1 MGDINWM
8 KCRAILSVL
17 LVAFA
22 ANTFAFDDLTELS
35 DEFDSASTLTNWHRI
50 YQTEGW
56 DNNAL
61 EHFDINTSR
70 PGRMFMLPH
79 TSSWYAEWRGELTYK
94 TVTGDFV
101 ITTDVEPRS
110 RSGTG
115 APQSLYSLAGIMV
128 RAPRTMTH
136 PNQWTPGGQNY
147 VFLSLGAASDP
158 GQFQFE
164 VKTTE
169 NSQSTL
175 HITPG
180 VARAQI
186 QVARLGGHFIMLR
199 RNEGGS
205 WTVHRRYS
213 RPDMPATL
221 QAGLTVY
228 TDWSICE
235 QVGVQ
240 FQNTNILTNGA
251 QLPDGQTLSG
261 CQPDLAASFD
271 FVRYQRPNI
280 PAALAGA
287 DFSNPQAVPDAT
299 LLSFLGA
306 NAMRPGGAALAP
318 TIVINSEN
326 AVILSL
332 NIATQ
337 TDRSY
342 RVQTSPDLRSWAN
355 VTNFVSNS
363 ATFGMTNLAP
373 AFPHHFFRV
382 ISP

>member
-1 MGDINWM
+1 M
-8 KCRAILSVL
+8 KCRVILSACSL
-17 LVAFA
+17 FA
-22 ANTFAFDDLTELS
+22 AVNLSGFDDLTELS
-35 DEFDSASTLTNWHRI
+35 DEFDSASTIANWHRI

-56 DNNAL
+56 GNNAL
-61 EHFDINTSR
+61 EQFDINSSR

-110 RSGTG
+110 RTGTG

-128 RAPRTMTH
+128 RAPRTMTA

-164 VKTTE
+164 VKTTQ

-180 VARAQI
+180 VPRAQI

-199 RNEGGS
+199 RNEGGA

-235 QVGVQ
+235 QVGFQ
-240 FQNTNILTNGA
+240 FQNANVLTNGT
-251 QLPDGQTLSG
+251 QLPNSQVLSG

-287 DFSNPQAVPDAT
+287 DFSNPQIVSDAT
-299 LLSFLGA
+299 LLSFLGE
-306 NAMRPGGAALAP
+306 NVMTPGAAATAP

-326 AVILSL
+326 AVELSL
-332 NIATQ
+332 TVATQ
-337 TDRSY
+337 PDRSY
-342 RVQTSPDLRSWAN
+342 RIQSSADLETWDTLRI
-355 VTNFVSNS
+355 FVSTGS
-363 ATFGMTNLAP
+363 TFNATNLA
-373 AFPHHFFRV
+373 AEASQQFFRAV
-382 ISP
+382 TP

>member
-1 MGDINWM
+1 M
-8 KCRAILSVL
+8 KRA
-17 LVAFA
+17 VAPAIVPLFLA
-22 ANTFAFDDLTELS
+22 AKLFAFDDLTELS
-35 DEFDSASTLTNWHRI
+35 DEFDSASTITNWHRI

-56 DNNAL
+56 SNNVL
-61 EHFDINTSR
+61 EQFDINTSH

-110 RSGTG
+110 RSGSG

-128 RAPRTMTH
+128 RAPRAMTN
-136 PNQWTPGGQNY
+136 PTQWTAGGQNY

-186 QVARLGGHFIMLR
+186 QVARLGGHLIMLR
-199 RNEGGS
+199 RNEGAA
-205 WTVHRRYS
+205 WTIHRRYS

-235 QVGVQ
+235 QVGFQ
-240 FQNTNILTNGA
+240 FQNTNILTNGLR
-251 QLPDGQTLSG
+251 LPNGQTLAG

-280 PAALAGA
+280 PAALANA
-287 DFSNPQAVPDAT
+287 DFSNPQAVTDT
-299 LLSFLGA
+299 QLLSFLGE
-306 NAMRPGGAALAP
+306 NAMTPGGAAIAP
-318 TIVINSEN
+318 VVAISSED
-326 AVILSL
+326 AVLLTLDI
-332 NIATQ
+332 ITQ
-337 TDRSY
+337 PDRSY
-342 RVQTSPDLRSWAN
+342 RIQYSTGLENWTTF
-355 VTNFVSNS
+355 TNFVSTS
-363 ATFGMTNLAP
+363 ANVSIPYLAP
-373 AFPHHFFRV
+373 SFPRNFFRA